1 MLYSRE
7 QEKVSKNTFAMAGT
21 QTPAKSVFI
30 TGAAAGIGR
39 AAAQRFAAQGW
50 YVGLYDV
57 NAAAVRELAAELG
70 PGRALAGSLDV
81 SDAQAFADAVAEF
94 TLAAGRL
101 DLLINNAGVL
111 VTGDFESHSAERY
124 QWLIDINTRGVVNG
138 CLAASP
144 HLKPGARVINMCSA
158 SALYGTPAFA
168 VYSASKF
175 FVRGLTEALNIE
187 WQRRGILVM
196 DLMPLFVATPMVA
209 GVSDK
214 PKSID
219 RLGVRLSA
227 EDVAA
232 TLYSAA
238 TRSAAL
244 CPVHWPVGLQTQAV
258 ALLQKLT
265 PNRLYRWSQKLIT
278 GY

>member
-1 MLYSRE
+1 MSGR
-7 QEKVSKNTFAMAGT
+7 QP
-21 QTPAKSVFI
+21 PAKSVFI

-39 AAAQRFAAQGW
+39 AAALRFAAEGW
-50 YVGLYDV
+50 FVGLYDLD
-57 NAAAVRELAAELG
+57 AAAVRELAAELG
-70 PGRALAGSLDV
+70 PARALAGALDV
-81 SDAQAFADAVAEF
+81 SKAQAFAGAVAEF
-94 TLAAGRL
+94 TAAAGRL

-111 VTGDFESHSAERY
+111 LTGDFESLSAERY
-124 QWLIDINTRGVVNG
+124 QRLIDINTGGVVNG

-144 HLKPGARVINMCSA
+144 HLKPGSRVINLCSA

-209 GVSDK
+209 GVTDK
-214 PKSID
+214 PKSVD
-219 RLGVRLSA
+219 RLGVRLTA

-238 TRSAAL
+238 TRNAVL
-244 CPVHWPVGLQTQAV
+244 CPVHWPVGLQTKAV
-258 ALLQKLT
+258 ALVQKLT
-265 PNRLYRWSQKLIT
+265 PSRLYRWSQKLIT